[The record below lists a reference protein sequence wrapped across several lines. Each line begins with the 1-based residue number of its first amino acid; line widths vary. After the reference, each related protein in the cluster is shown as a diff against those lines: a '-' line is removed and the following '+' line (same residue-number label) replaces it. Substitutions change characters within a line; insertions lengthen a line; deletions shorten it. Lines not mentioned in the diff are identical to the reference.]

1 MNLRHLINRLSARR
15 GTGQGPREQSDDEG
29 VIHLV
34 MGVSSAGKSSFIES
48 RIRSGVWRDLPVI
61 IAPEIGPRTA
71 DELLRQECIVHYNL
85 FRANENDFSAI
96 DRAPLTDPVLAL
108 LLQHRHRIKGYLLAT
123 HRSEII
129 KRALLR
135 EGVEPHF
142 RVDTGPYPRERVLA
156 LLCQVDLDAFH
167 HKWVD
172 FLRDQGIDFE
182 ILDSTD
188 RQYAPVASATDMTG
202 VLASHPAVRYSDEE
216 IRTITERHP
225 FEYQR
230 VTLAPGV
237 STSGHDRRD
246 ALRFLGDDLSG
257 QSVLDVGCAD
267 GYFCFEAEKRGASRV
282 VGTEVKPHRF
292 IGANILKEILGMRTE
307 LLLRDIFS
315 DPLQESFD
323 TVLFL
328 NVIHHVKEP
337 VSALLT
343 LARLCR
349 KRLIVEFPTLSD
361 SKFRATLP
369 ERSAIDPDLPLIGVS
384 LLTSQDQ
391 TFLFSPP
398 AIERILLDHTALFS
412 KITFEPSPLSPERCV
427 AICHK

>member
-1 MNLRHLINRLSARR
+1 MNLRRLIHQFSARK
-15 GTGQGPREQSDDEG
+15 GMEEGPKRRPDDTG

-48 RIRSGVWRDLPVI
+48 RMRTGTWRDLPVI
-61 IAPEIGPRTA
+61 IAPEIAPDTA
-71 DELLRQECIVHYNL
+71 DELLRGECIVHYNL
-85 FRANENDFSAI
+85 FRASENDFSAI
-96 DRAPLTDPVLAL
+96 DRDPLTDPVLAL
-108 LLQHRHRIKGYLLAT
+108 LFRHRHRIRGYLLAT
-123 HRSEII
+123 HRAEII

-135 EGVEPHF
+135 EDVEPHF
-142 RVDTGPYPRERVLA
+142 RAGAGRYPQERVLE
-156 LLCQVDLDAFH
+156 LVCQADLDAFH
-167 HKWVD
+167 RKWVD
-172 FLRDQGIDFE
+172 FLQDQEIDFQ

-188 RQYAPVASATDMTG
+188 NQYAPLTSAGDIAG
-202 VLASHPAVRYSDEE
+202 ISASHPPARYSDEE
-216 IRTITERHP
+216 IRKIMERHP

-230 VTLAPGV
+230 VTVAPGV

-282 VGTEVKPHRF
+282 VGTEVKQHRF

-307 LLLRDIFS
+307 LLYRDIFS

-337 VSALLT
+337 VAALLT
-343 LARLCR
+343 LARLCG

-369 ERSAIDPDLPLIGVS
+369 DKTAIDPDLPLIGVS

-391 TFLFSPP
+391 TFLFSPS